1 MEKSKKQR
9 VNKCLIGVRTG
20 DSNSLNSLYELIGHS
35 IRYISLKYL
44 KNEQDAKDLEQ
55 DFWAEIYKIAD
66 KYLYYKNGFGYLC
79 KIMTRMA
86 LNRYKKL
93 YGEKQYV
100 VQYVD
105 YGKINQFD
113 ENAVIDEIDCRAA
126 VQKAFATLDVAE
138 QIVMQ
143 LAIYEDKTIVQIA
156 KELDMSKSQVG
167 RIKLSAIAKLKTALE
182 ASGYG
187 KTDEN

>member
-66 KYLYYKNGFGYLC
+66 KYLYYKNGYLC